1 MVTQFYR
8 WQTEPQGDEGALGR
22 LGNSRQSW
30 KGMVKLSDFS
40 SKQFPTMKPYSL
52 LCQRKLLHDAEMCQ
66 AIQYTFL
73 STHFEYGACSYFEIS
88 LVSTGIW
95 AQQPQWSREMLCS
108 GNTIQP
114 KEDCCCLW
122 SCRASVPLSG
132 ATLIFSGRGQ
142 E

>member
-8 WQTEPQGDEGALGR
+8 WQTEPQGDEGALGC

-88 LVSTGIW
+88 LVSTGILGST
-95 AQQPQWSREMLCS
+95 ASMESRNAL
-108 GNTIQP
+108 
-114 KEDCCCLW
+114 LW
-122 SCRASVPLSG
+122 KYHSAKRGLLLLVELQSIC
-132 ATLIFSGRGQ
+132 AT
-142 E
+142 